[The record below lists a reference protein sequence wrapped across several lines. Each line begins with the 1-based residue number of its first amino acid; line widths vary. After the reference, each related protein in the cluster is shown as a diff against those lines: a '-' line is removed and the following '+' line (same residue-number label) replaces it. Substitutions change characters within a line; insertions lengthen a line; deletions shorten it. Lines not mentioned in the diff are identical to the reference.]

1 MAQLMVFLLI
11 LISPLRAQE
20 SNKKMDSLFLNLS
33 KVTLG
38 PVNSADE
45 KKAIYTIDLEES
57 QITRTMLKEV
67 YKNAFDLYK
76 KGDFSGAKQLTKQIL
91 NIDPDF
97 QDAQILQKAAIELK
111 GSPRPLFSEHKFAED
126 KFEEGMSLYRE
137 GRLVEAANRLQEVVK
152 LSPYNLRAAYW
163 LKKCHLRLAHQHFVR
178 GRIYYEKHNYRK
190 ALDQWYSALVLNPRY
205 PHLQEAI
212 QRDELQAKNRD
223 MNTKLEAALTLYSE
237 GQTTQALQILDGVL
251 AYEPTN
257 RKVRRLMGQIRAEMA
272 SQHVADGRE
281 LYRQG
286 HFNQAITQW
295 KRATDYGYDTEAA
308 DQLIARAK
316 EAIRNQAQE
325 RRRAVD
331 LAQKRKEAALAAAK
345 DKAAE
350 KLKEKTA
357 QSSASVSQ
365 TTSAQSSPSE
375 SSSPVPLQTGAVS
388 EDAKKSSEQHYLSGV
403 IYYEKSDY
411 QQARN
416 EWVLAKQLNPE
427 NSDAAAGLE
436 KIDKLYNNGGL

>member
-212 QRDELQAKNRD
+212 QRVELQAKNRD

-357 QSSASVSQ
+357 QASASVSQ